1 MKTHVSFFFFRFR
14 SQLNFLMQ
22 RNENITQNDGT
33 LIKSIICDPIFVN
46 RGCEPLISSS
56 YSPIDFSI
64 TTIKNTIATQQKI
77 QNCKSVP
84 IFINWGSF
92 GNREKRLHCHSCFLR
107 CWKIA
112 AMPQDKARLDGG
124 IWVHHAQVQ
133 LGWRPKNTVAA
144 WWFGCHF
151 WHFPIYWVSNHPNW
165 RSYFSEGW
173 PNHQP
178 DSGFVQKVLDIFVFF
193 FFAGNTPGPVA

>member
-1 MKTHVSFFFFRFR
+1 MKNHVFFFFRFR
-14 SQLNFLMQ
+14 SQLNLLMQ

-64 TTIKNTIATQQKI
+64 TTIKNTIASQQKI

-84 IFINWGSF
+84 IFINWGNV

-107 CWKIA
+107 CC
-112 AMPQDKARLDGG
+112 MPQDKARLDGG

-133 LGWRPKNTVAA
+133 LGWRPKNTWLVVWLPFLA
-144 WWFGCHF
+144 
-151 WHFPIYWVSNHPNW
+151 
-165 RSYFSEGW
+165 FS
-173 PNHQP
+173 H
-178 DSGFVQKVLDIFVFF
+178 
-193 FFAGNTPGPVA
+193 